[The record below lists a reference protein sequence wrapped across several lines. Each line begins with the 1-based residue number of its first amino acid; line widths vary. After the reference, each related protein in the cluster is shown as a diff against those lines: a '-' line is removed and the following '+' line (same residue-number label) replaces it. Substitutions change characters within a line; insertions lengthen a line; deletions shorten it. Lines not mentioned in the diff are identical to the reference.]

1 MKTFQILLIC
11 LTLQFG
17 CIDSAMAFNDPT
29 ELAQQTDSA
38 SLSSPKNTRAK
49 RLEFPIEIRLYPAV
63 YSSMVLSLNMNY
75 RLVPRVWI
83 GVGAGVDVSLSP
95 LFIPLFGTSVNYPV
109 YGALQVYPF
118 RGKHAEFFVYGNG
131 GYSFWSGS
139 NKINGHDMIRKNSGA
154 ICEVGIGMHSSFN
167 RRIGGCCRIGYSL
180 RRVNFA
186 DGGVYYMNGQKIVDD
201 DSFWRKAFCFGAGIF
216 F

>member
-1 MKTFQILLIC
+1 MEKKIILVFC
-11 LTLQFG
+11 LW
-17 CIDSAMAFNDPT
+17 
-29 ELAQQTDSA
+29 LALLSGARGSNAVSCPLSA
-38 SLSSPKNTRAK
+38 SLEPADSVDVVSVKHTK
-49 RLEFPIEIRLYPAV
+49 RWEFPIEIRLYPAA
-63 YSSMVLSLNMNY
+63 YSSMVLSVNMNY

-154 ICEVGIGMHSSFN
+154 ICEVGMGWRSPFHRTIGAS
-167 RRIGGCCRIGYSL
+167 CRVGFRL

-186 DGGVYYMNGQKIVDD
+186 DKGVYYLNGEKIVDD
-201 DSFWRKAFCFGAGIF
+201 DCFWRKSLCFGVGLIF
-216 F
+216 